1 MDAAYNQLHF
11 FALSSYTQT
20 LFCHECIAPSMSDH
34 TDEHTHE
41 HTHKHEHTKTEL
53 SSESVKILLKH
64 WIEHNESH
72 SASFRD
78 RATQVA
84 KVNEAAARDI
94 EQAAVL
100 MDQCTEM
107 LKKAMKDL

>member
-1 MDAAYNQLHF
+1 MENEISKD
-11 FALSSYTQT
+11 
-20 LFCHECIAPSMSDH
+20 
-34 TDEHTHE
+34 
-41 HTHKHEHTKTEL
+41 
-53 SSESVKILLKH
+53 SVKRLLNH

-78 RATQVA
+78 RAAQVA
-84 KVNEAAARDI
+84 KVSEKAARDI

>member
-1 MDAAYNQLHF
+1 MHSHDLKG
-11 FALSSYTQT
+11 
-20 LFCHECIAPSMSDH
+20 HEL
-34 TDEHTHE
+34 T
-41 HTHKHEHTKTEL
+41 KHEAEH
-53 SSESVKILLKH
+53 LLHH

-78 RATQVA
+78 RATQIAAVSEKA
-84 KVNEAAARDI
+84 SQDVIQAAAI
-94 EQAAVL
+94 